1 MLEAVAVAM
10 VSVADAVLDM
20 ILQDYLGGIIER
32 RAHRR
37 KLDEH
42 IGAVPPILK
51 HMMET
56 FKETGTTESFVD
68 GMLSMKEYTH
78 LLGIEREMEILG

>member
-1 MLEAVAVAM
+1 MFKSIKRAVKKNLHSLFFLYELIYSVIEVLEAVAVAM

-20 ILQDYLGGIIER
+20 ILQDYLCGIIER

-42 IGAVPPILK
+42 IGPFL
-51 HMMET
+51 
-56 FKETGTTESFVD
+56 
-68 GMLSMKEYTH
+68 
-78 LLGIEREMEILG
+78 